1 MLEQKGSLST
11 MPSWSGAI
19 SAMLVYIYA
28 DRNRTQRNTK
38 SLLLKLPQEL
48 KNRIY
53 GLVCGGQD
61 VHISSEYIRGF
72 GMQLLS
78 SICQHP
84 GSQVASYE
92 RFSAVCADDHKNKH
106 EEPYFT
112 HGICI
117 LAKREMSIPKA
128 LGRNLLLSCSQIYH
142 EAMLVPISSNT
153 FFFTAPSDLIPFS
166 KKLSPAMRRAV
177 RSIHLDIELKGVFS
191 ERQWNKTVAATVV
204 SKLKGLQHLSIA
216 IRRRHCLEE
225 TPRLAYTGA
234 RHDYGLAELMSCRI
248 PTLKTVEVM
257 VTDELSRFLSQ
268 IQRLRFHMLYPEEP
282 PHYWTLK
289 QRKDWAKFIERKLLG
304 LED

>member
-1 MLEQKGSLST
+1 MLNHIHS
-11 MPSWSGAI
+11 
-19 SAMLVYIYA
+19 
-28 DRNRTQRNTK
+28 DRKRTQQNTK

-72 GMQLLS
+72 GTQLLS
-78 SICQHP
+78 SICQDP

-92 RFSAVCADDHKNKH
+92 RFSAVRANDHTSKY
-106 EEPYFT
+106 ERPFFT

-117 LAKREMSIPKA
+117 LAKREMGIPEV

-142 EAMLVPISSNT
+142 EAKLLPFSSNT
-153 FFFTAPSDLIPFS
+153 FFFTAPSDLNPFS

-177 RSIHLDIELKGVFS
+177 RSIHLDIELKGEFS
-191 ERQWNKTVAATVV
+191 ERQWNKTVSTVVV
-204 SKLKGLQHLSIA
+204 SKFKGLQHFSLS
-216 IRRRHCLEE
+216 IRRRHTLEE
-225 TPRLAYTGA
+225 NPRLAYTCA
-234 RHDYGLAELMSCRI
+234 QYDYGLAELMSCRI
-248 PTLKTVEVM
+248 PSLKTVKVV

-268 IQRLRFHMLYPEEP
+268 IQQIRFRTQYPEEP

-289 QRKDWAKFIERKLLG
+289 QRQDWARFIERKLLG